1 MSGKWNA
8 LQALSFLECNA
19 RQRAVGLVDEGSF
32 TELAGPR
39 DRLSS
44 PHLPVLGEA
53 IQFDDGVVTAVGL
66 IGKRPVFVASQE
78 GRFIGGAVGEVG
90 GAKMVNIVRLARQ
103 AFDTMSA
110 VKDGLED
117 ARRPAVVISFD
128 TGGVRL
134 HEANA
139 GLLAHA
145 ELIDQFQDC
154 KGKVPVIALIGGRVG
169 CFGGMGFVAAAAD
182 VLIMS
187 QNGRIGLTGPEVIEE
202 EMGKE
207 EFDASDRAL
216 VYRTT
221 GGKHRYIMGDCNVL
235 VADAVAAFRNAVI
248 DALAVPCADIDS
260 RRRIGSLEKVEGQL
274 KLVDLCVRLAPK
286 DSRDVWRYAGNEHP
300 EAVADMSLA
309 RFLSSVKRLTDAQG
323 GGTP

>member
-1 MSGKWNA
+1 MSTKWDT
-8 LQALSFLECNA
+8 LQSQSFLECNG
-19 RQRAVGLVDEGSF
+19 RQRAMGLLDSGTF

-53 IQFDDGVVTAVGL
+53 IQFDDGVVTGVGL
-66 IGKRPVFVASQE
+66 IGTKPVFIASQE

-90 GAKMVNIVRLARQ
+90 GAKMVNIVRLART
-103 AFDTMSA
+103 AFDTMCA
-110 VKDGLED
+110 ANPHLPED
-117 ARRPAVVISFD
+117 KRPAVVISFD

-145 ELIDQFQDC
+145 EIMDQFQDC
-154 KGKVPVIALIGGRVG
+154 KGKVPIISLIGGKVG

-182 VLIMS
+182 VVIMS
-187 QNGRIGLTGPEVIEE
+187 QSGRIGLTGPEVIEE
-202 EMGKE
+202 EMGKD

-221 GGKHRYIMGDCNVL
+221 GGKHKYIMGDCNFL
-235 VADAVAAFRNAVI
+235 VADSMTAFRNALREALAIPYVEI
-248 DALAVPCADIDS
+248 DAF
-260 RRRIGSLEKVEGQL
+260 RRIGSLEKVEYQL
-274 KLVDLCVRLAPK
+274 KLVDLCVKLAPK
-286 DSRDVWRYAGNEHP
+286 DSKDVWKYAGNEDP
-300 EAVADMSLA
+300 DAVVNMSLGV
-309 RFLSSVKRLTDAQG
+309 FLKTVKRLTVA
-323 GGTP
+323 